1 MGKVKVVIAHIITLG
16 LVAWFICGV
25 VYFLYMLRRLW
36 W

>member
-1 MGKVKVVIAHIITLG
+1 MEKVKAVIAHVITLG

-25 VYFLYMLRRLW
+25 VYFLDMLRRAW